1 MEQRML
7 LIENLHNAM
16 QVKLDQISA
25 QVTEQ
30 LRNQNLSEAAHQQ
43 VHKELA
49 DLRSLAVDV
58 ESLKSSSGP
67 RVDKHPDKNLNP
79 GSYSLTKS
87 QWPTWS
93 PRFRRYM
100 NRRHPGLAEKMLQ
113 VEEKATPLSPMPSH
127 PPMFPPASA
136 MTS

>member
-1 MEQRML
+1 ML
-7 LIENLHNAM
+7 LIENLHAFM
-16 QVKLDQISA
+16 QTKLDQITA

-43 VHKELA
+43 VHKEVAELRCLA
-49 DLRSLAVDV
+49 SEI
-58 ESLKSSSGP
+58 ESLKSSSGARP
-67 RVDKHPDKNLNP
+67 DKHPDKNLAP

-93 PRFRRYM
+93 LRFRRYM

-113 VEEKATPLSPMPSH
+113 VEGKATP
-127 PPMFPPASA
+127 
-136 MTS
+136 